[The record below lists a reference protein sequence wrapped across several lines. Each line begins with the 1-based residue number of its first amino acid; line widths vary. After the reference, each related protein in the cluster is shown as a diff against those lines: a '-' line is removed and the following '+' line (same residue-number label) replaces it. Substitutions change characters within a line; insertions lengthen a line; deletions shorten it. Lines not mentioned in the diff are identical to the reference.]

1 MSEYNFPYF
10 EEETGKVNCQI
21 CGKPFLVISPR
32 HLSGHN
38 IKYSEYKLRFPD
50 APLSCEEFGVV
61 SKYGKEK
68 DMFSEDE
75 EVVIEETFLDEPE
88 VEEIVIDNVLVNVNS
103 KADEIDRIKGRVFDH
118 LRTFF
123 SNIKSNYMIR
133 EKLIDGTLELEFIT
147 DFADPVLK
155 VDVEFPDTFWHNIP
169 QYDDPSRDR
178 KLEAKGWKII
188 TIKGNNPKYED
199 IKNAV
204 EKL

>member
-21 CGKPFLVISPR
+21 CGKPFLVISPK
-32 HLSGHN
+32 HLSSHN

-75 EVVIEETFLDEPE
+75 EVVIDEVFLEEPD
-88 VEEIVIDNVLVNVNS
+88 VEEIVIDSVLVNS
-103 KADEIDRIKGRVFDH
+103 KADGIDRIKGKVFDH

-155 VDVEFPDTFWHNIP
+155 IDIEFPDVFWHNT
-169 QYDDPSRDR
+169 SRNTDLNR
-178 KLEAKGWKII
+178 DIKLKAKGWKVI
-188 TIKGNNPKYED
+188 TIRGNNPRFDD
-199 IKNAV
+199 IKKV
-204 EKL
+204 IESS

>member
-21 CGKPFLVISPR
+21 CGKPFLVISPK
-32 HLSGHN
+32 HLSSHN

-50 APLSCEEFGVV
+50 APLSCEEFGIV

-75 EVVIEETFLDEPE
+75 EVVIEETFLEEEPE
-88 VEEIVIDNVLVNVNS
+88 VEEIVIDTVLINS
-103 KADEIDRIKGRVFDH
+103 NTGKLDKIKGQVFDC
-118 LRTFF
+118 LRSFF
-123 SNIKSNYMIR
+123 SNVKSNYIIR

-155 VDVEFPDTFWHNIP
+155 VDIEFPNTFWHNIP
-169 QYDDPSRDR
+169 QYDDPNRDK

-188 TIKGNNPKYED
+188 TIKGKSPKYKD
-199 IKNAV
+199 IQKAIENS
-204 EKL
+204 